1 MATGT
6 AQTPYILAHVLQ
18 ELGQWADNIL
28 LKKELVRAPGPPALF
43 GFQCYITLQILG
55 KFYFCVILKTFF
67 LLEFFSS

>member
-6 AQTPYILAHVLQ
+6 AQAPYILANVLQ

-28 LKKELVRAPGPPALF
+28 LKKELVRSPGLPALF